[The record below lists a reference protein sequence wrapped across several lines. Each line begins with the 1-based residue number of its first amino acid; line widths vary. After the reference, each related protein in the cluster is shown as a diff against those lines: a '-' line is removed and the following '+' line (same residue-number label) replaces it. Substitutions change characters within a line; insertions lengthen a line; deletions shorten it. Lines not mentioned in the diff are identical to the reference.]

1 MDSEYSKV
9 RRVLSL
15 YDRLSTGRI
24 IYLKDEL
31 NATGMSD
38 RSFKRDITELRNYLA
53 EKVVD
58 GKGKKEVV
66 YDRDRNCYYMPDEKD
81 TLPDYQKIFAVA
93 KILLGSKG
101 LSQTEMNQV
110 MEYLLSLCNDEDKR
124 KEIKKFLADGK
135 FNYQGPKHGKDLIS
149 MIWHLAQAV
158 EHQNRLKIRYRR
170 LDGQQEVDRVLEPI
184 GVIFSEYYFYLL
196 AYIKG
201 VKEEKGQQINP
212 TIYRID
218 RIQDMEVLEEHFNV
232 SYSEK
237 FEEQKFRDSIP
248 LMFGGDIR
256 RIKFWYSGPSLEA
269 VQDRIPTAKVVKEET
284 GRWLL
289 SAEVIGKGA
298 EMWLNSQ
305 GEMINIIDRKCGYE
319 R

>member
-66 YDRDRNCYYMPDEKD
+66 YDRDRNCYYMTDEKD

-149 MIWHLAQAV
+149 IIWHLAQAV
-158 EHQNRLKIRYRR
+158 ENQNRLKIRYRR

-196 AYIKG
+196 AYI
-201 VKEEKGQQINP
+201 
-212 TIYRID
+212 
-218 RIQDMEVLEEHFNV
+218 LEEHFNV